1 MGLIG
6 SGKGNSAQQTNQT
19 ASNQQVATESGI
31 AFGAGNTGAVNI
43 MTSDPETVKAALV
56 ATAGVN
62 RDSLVTNAHV
72 VDSSLTFA
80 GHSADVA
87 AATNRQALDAV
98 ENIAGGS
105 ITANTALA
113 TKFIDSSS
121 KDYISGINLLQSVGN
136 QQTDVALGAQTL
148 ANRALDSSFGVAR
161 AVAPQDTNFTVT
173 TTIKYIAVALAVAFG
188 AFFFF
193 RRKA

>member
-31 AFGAGNTGAVNI
+31 AFGAGNSGAVNI
-43 MTSDPETVKAALV
+43 QTSDPETVKAALL

-72 VDSSLTFA
+72 VDSSLGFA
-80 GHSADVA
+80 GHAADVA
-87 AATNRQALDAV
+87 AATNQKALTSV

-105 ITANTALA
+105 ITANTMLA

-121 KDYISGINLLQSVGN
+121 KDFISGINLLQSVGN
-136 QQTDVALGAQTL
+136 QQTDVALAAQTL
-148 ANRALDSSFGVAR
+148 ARGALDQSFAVSR

-173 TTIKYIAVALAVAFG
+173 TTIKYIAIALAVAFG